1 MLGCIIWTVSVLVA
15 IVGGYFL
22 LDRVDNKINFAE
34 KIINMK

>member
-1 MLGCIIWTVSVLVA
+1 MLGCIIWTVSVLIG

-22 LDRVDNKINFAE
+22 LTRVDNKINFTE

>member
-1 MLGCIIWTVSVLVA
+1 MVGCIIWTVSVFVG

-22 LDRVDNKINFAE
+22 LNRVDNKINFAE